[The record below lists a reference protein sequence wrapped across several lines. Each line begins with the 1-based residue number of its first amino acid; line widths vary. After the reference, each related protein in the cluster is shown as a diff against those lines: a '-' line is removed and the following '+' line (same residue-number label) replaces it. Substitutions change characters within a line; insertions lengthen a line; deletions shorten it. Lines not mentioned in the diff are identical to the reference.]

1 MSVLTSAIGTWPGRA
16 LLGAIVAMVVGVPLV
31 ISRVTAAPAPA
42 EYRTTAVTRGAV
54 TQTVSVSG
62 SVNAAGTVRLNFK
75 SAGRLAEVLVKVGDQ
90 VTPGQALARLDT
102 ADLAVAVAQANA
114 TLASAEAK
122 YEQTAAGA
130 SPEDIAIARLSVDNA
145 QRSLEQA
152 RKTTEND
159 VESSR
164 LSTETAQRSLEQTQR
179 TIANDLANAQAAL
192 TRAAS
197 TFSSSRAGYASLTGA
212 VTSET
217 TAYDSEIERARAQ
230 LTTTQDRLAPKV
242 ASADSKAAQ
251 SAVYSAQ
258 LSLTNASGYVQSGV
272 RPALAEYAVALTDL
286 QRAIGSFD
294 AAIAAGQDTSAAA
307 AAYQAAAA
315 AYQAAQL
322 AYTTAA
328 TKLSGSLDAPTGQL
342 AAAQASVASAQSS
355 LNTTA
360 TRTDTS
366 FDDVRADLAA
376 LQVTLTGNQQR
387 ATLTKSRIAQAGS
400 TLASLTDAVGGAY
413 LSALNA
419 VSTARAKN
427 DASLAS
433 AQNTV
438 AKAEQDLSSAQE
450 RARTSIVTSENA
462 LESTRA
468 SLAKASTGAK
478 SYDIASAYAGVLA
491 AQASLEKTQND
502 LNGAL
507 LRAPAGGTVTAIG
520 GQVGEFVAGG
530 GTSNPFI
537 TIANLTSLA
546 LHGTVGEADVAKL
559 RPGQVATVAVD
570 AVGTGTRMTGKVTV
584 IDPAATIQQGVPVYG
599 VDVTLDVPN
608 AQVRPGMSGTASV
621 IIASRT
627 NVLTVPNLAVR
638 TTAGRRGVQVL
649 RDGQPVD
656 SDATLGI
663 SNETVT
669 EVASGLQEGDLVV
682 LPQPRAT
689 TPAQQNQ
696 PRIGGG
702 GVPVVPGR

>member
-122 YEQTAAGA
+122 YEQSAAGA

-179 TIANDLANAQAAL
+179 TIANDLANAQAGL
-192 TRAAS
+192 TRVAS

-307 AAYQAAAA
+307 AAYQAA
-315 AYQAAQL
+315 QL

-376 LQVTLTGNQQR
+376 LQVTLTGDQQR

-656 SDATLGI
+656 SDVTLGI

>member
-179 TIANDLANAQAAL
+179 TIANDLANAQAGL
-192 TRAAS
+192 TRVAS

-286 QRAIGSFD
+286 QHAIGSFD
-294 AAIAAGQDTSAAA
+294 AAIAAGQDTS
-307 AAYQAAAA
+307 AAAA

-376 LQVTLTGNQQR
+376 LQVTLTGDQQR

-638 TTAGRRGVQVL
+638 TTAGRRGLQVL

-656 SDATLGI
+656 SEVTLGI

>member
-307 AAYQAAAA
+307 AAYQAA
-315 AYQAAQL
+315 QL

-376 LQVTLTGNQQR
+376 LQATLTGDQQR

-468 SLAKASTGAK
+468 TLAKASTGAK

-656 SDATLGI
+656 SEVTLGI

>member
-179 TIANDLANAQAAL
+179 TIANDLANAQAGL
-192 TRAAS
+192 TRVAS

-230 LTTTQDRLAPKV
+230 LTTAQDRLAPKV

-307 AAYQAAAA
+307 AAYQAA
-315 AYQAAQL
+315 QL

-376 LQVTLTGNQQR
+376 LQVTLTGDQQR

-468 SLAKASTGAK
+468 TLAKASTGAK

-656 SDATLGI
+656 SEVTLGI

>member
-179 TIANDLANAQAAL
+179 TIANDLANAQAGL
-192 TRAAS
+192 TRVAS

-307 AAYQAAAA
+307 AAYQAA
-315 AYQAAQL
+315 QL

-376 LQVTLTGNQQR
+376 LQVTLTGDQQR

-468 SLAKASTGAK
+468 TLAKASTGAK

-530 GTSNPFI
+530 GTNNPFI

-656 SDATLGI
+656 SEVTLGI

>member
-122 YEQTAAGA
+122 YEQSAAGA

-230 LTTTQDRLAPKV
+230 LTTAQDRLAPKV

-307 AAYQAAAA
+307 AAYQAA
-315 AYQAAQL
+315 QL

-376 LQVTLTGNQQR
+376 LQVTLTGDQQR

-656 SDATLGI
+656 SDVTLGI

>member
-1 MSVLTSAIGTWPGRA
+1 VQGLSVLTSAIGTWPGRA

-251 SAVYSAQ
+251 SSVHSAQ

-294 AAIAAGQDTSAAA
+294 AAIAAGQDTS
-307 AAYQAAAA
+307 AAAA

-376 LQVTLTGNQQR
+376 LQVTLTGDQQR

-656 SDATLGI
+656 SEVTLGI

>member
-122 YEQTAAGA
+122 YEQSAAGA

-307 AAYQAAAA
+307 AAYQAA
-315 AYQAAQL
+315 QL

-376 LQVTLTGNQQR
+376 LQVTLTGDQQR

-656 SDATLGI
+656 SEVTLGI

>member
-179 TIANDLANAQAAL
+179 TIANDLANAQAGL
-192 TRAAS
+192 TRVAS

-307 AAYQAAAA
+307 AAYQAA
-315 AYQAAQL
+315 QL

-376 LQVTLTGNQQR
+376 LQVTLTGDQQR

-468 SLAKASTGAK
+468 TLAKASTGAK

-656 SDATLGI
+656 SEVTLGI

>member
-230 LTTTQDRLAPKV
+230 LTTAQDRLAPKV

-307 AAYQAAAA
+307 AAYQAA
-315 AYQAAQL
+315 QL

-376 LQVTLTGNQQR
+376 LQVTLTGDQQR

-468 SLAKASTGAK
+468 TLAKASTGAK

-656 SDATLGI
+656 SEVTLGI

>member
-307 AAYQAAAA
+307 AAYQAA
-315 AYQAAQL
+315 QL

-376 LQVTLTGNQQR
+376 LQVTLTGSQQR

>member
-1 MSVLTSAIGTWPGRA
+1 LSVLTSAIGTWPGRA

-122 YEQTAAGA
+122 YEQSAAGA

-307 AAYQAAAA
+307 AAYQAA
-315 AYQAAQL
+315 QL

-376 LQVTLTGNQQR
+376 LQVTLTGDQQR

-638 TTAGRRGVQVL
+638 TTAGRRGLQVL

-656 SDATLGI
+656 SDVTLGI

>member
-122 YEQTAAGA
+122 YEQSAAGA

-307 AAYQAAAA
+307 AAYQAA
-315 AYQAAQL
+315 QL

-376 LQVTLTGNQQR
+376 LQVTLTGDQQR

-656 SDATLGI
+656 SDVTLGI

>member
-1 MSVLTSAIGTWPGRA
+1 VQGLSVLTSAIGTWPGRA

-307 AAYQAAAA
+307 AAYQAA
-315 AYQAAQL
+315 QL

-376 LQVTLTGNQQR
+376 LQVTLTGDQQR

-656 SDATLGI
+656 SEVTLGI

>member
-122 YEQTAAGA
+122 YEQSAAGA

-307 AAYQAAAA
+307 AAYQAA
-315 AYQAAQL
+315 QL

-376 LQVTLTGNQQR
+376 LQVTLTGDQQR

-638 TTAGRRGVQVL
+638 TTAGRRGLQVL

-656 SDATLGI
+656 SEVTLGI

>member
-179 TIANDLANAQAAL
+179 TIANDLANAQAGL
-192 TRAAS
+192 TRVAS

-230 LTTTQDRLAPKV
+230 LTTAQDRLAPKV

-307 AAYQAAAA
+307 AAYQAA
-315 AYQAAQL
+315 QL

-328 TKLSGSLDAPTGQL
+328 TKLSGSLDAPNGQL

-376 LQVTLTGNQQR
+376 LQVTLTGDQQR

-468 SLAKASTGAK
+468 TLAKASTGAK

-656 SDATLGI
+656 SEVTLGI

>member
-122 YEQTAAGA
+122 YEQSAAGA

-307 AAYQAAAA
+307 AAYQAA
-315 AYQAAQL
+315 QL

-376 LQVTLTGNQQR
+376 LQVTLTGDQQR

-638 TTAGRRGVQVL
+638 TTAGRRGLQVL

-656 SDATLGI
+656 SDVTLGI

>member
-1 MSVLTSAIGTWPGRA
+1 LSVLTSAIGTWPGRA

-122 YEQTAAGA
+122 YEQSAAGA

-307 AAYQAAAA
+307 AAYQAA
-315 AYQAAQL
+315 QL

-376 LQVTLTGNQQR
+376 LQVTLTGDQQR

-530 GTSNPFI
+530 GTNNPFI

-656 SDATLGI
+656 SEVTLGI

>member
-307 AAYQAAAA
+307 AAYQAA
-315 AYQAAQL
+315 QL

-376 LQVTLTGNQQR
+376 LQVTLTGSQQR

-638 TTAGRRGVQVL
+638 TTAGRRGLQVL

>member
-179 TIANDLANAQAAL
+179 TIANDLANAQAGL
-192 TRAAS
+192 TRVAS

-294 AAIAAGQDTSAAA
+294 AAIAAGQDTS
-307 AAYQAAAA
+307 AAAA

-656 SDATLGI
+656 SEVTLGI

>member
-1 MSVLTSAIGTWPGRA
+1 LSVLTSAIGTWPGRA

-307 AAYQAAAA
+307 AAYQAA
-315 AYQAAQL
+315 QL

-376 LQVTLTGNQQR
+376 LQVTLTGSQQR

>member
-230 LTTTQDRLAPKV
+230 LTTAQDRLAPKV

-307 AAYQAAAA
+307 AAYQAA
-315 AYQAAQL
+315 QL

-376 LQVTLTGNQQR
+376 LQVTLTGSQQR

-468 SLAKASTGAK
+468 TLAKASTGAK

-656 SDATLGI
+656 SEVTLGI

>member
-1 MSVLTSAIGTWPGRA
+1 VQGLSVLTSAIGTWPGRA

-179 TIANDLANAQAAL
+179 TIANDLANAQAGL
-192 TRAAS
+192 TRVAS

-307 AAYQAAAA
+307 AAYQAA
-315 AYQAAQL
+315 QL

-376 LQVTLTGNQQR
+376 LQVTLTGSQQR

>member
-179 TIANDLANAQAAL
+179 TIANDLANAQAGL
-192 TRAAS
+192 TRVAS

-230 LTTTQDRLAPKV
+230 LTTAQDRLAPKV

-272 RPALAEYAVALTDL
+272 RPALAEYAVTLTDL
-286 QRAIGSFD
+286 QHAIGSFD
-294 AAIAAGQDTSAAA
+294 AAIAAGQDTS
-307 AAYQAAAA
+307 AAAA

-376 LQVTLTGNQQR
+376 LQVTLTGDQQR

-468 SLAKASTGAK
+468 TLAKASTGAK

-656 SDATLGI
+656 SEVTLGI

>member
-307 AAYQAAAA
+307 AAYQAA
-315 AYQAAQL
+315 QL

-376 LQVTLTGNQQR
+376 LQVTLTGDQQR

-468 SLAKASTGAK
+468 TLAKASTGAK

-656 SDATLGI
+656 SEVTLGI